1 MARLSEKDR
10 SEAGAPA
17 GALARGTPTRVRAAV
32 LLAGALLLGPPG
44 VFAQSPLAAPPAEE
58 ILKKA
63 MDRAKWSDEQKFE
76 ARYSYTQ
83 RSTVDE
89 LDSKEN
95 VKRHEERVHFIF
107 PIAGERYGRLVEK
120 DGKALTDKEARLE
133 REREQKFRQRAAERG
148 RKKEPEK
155 RENDVKFDQ
164 ELVSRYQW
172 TLTGRETVNGR
183 PAFVLSFQP
192 QSHDLPV
199 KRKLDR
205 LLIKVAGRLWV
216 DEQEYEVARVDVH
229 LAENVAAWGGVL
241 ASVRKFFLRYE
252 QVRLDEG
259 AWLLSSLDGY
269 VDGRILIKS
278 LHLKVKEQN
287 RDFRKTVAGAGDPR
301 PAKP

>member
-1 MARLSEKDR
+1 MALLSEKDPG
-10 SEAGAPA
+10 EAAAPA
-17 GALARGTPTRVRAAV
+17 GALARGSPATLRAAA
-32 LLAGALLLGPPG
+32 LFAGALLLGPPG
-44 VFAQSPLAAPPAEE
+44 VFAQSPPAAPLTEE

-63 MDRAKWSDEQKFE
+63 MDRAKWSHEQKSE
-76 ARYSYTQ
+76 ARYTYTQ

-107 PIAGERYGRLVEK
+107 PIDGEPYGRLVEK
-120 DGKALTDKEARLE
+120 DGKALTEKEVRLE
-133 REREQKFRQRAAERG
+133 REREQKFRQRVAERE
-148 RKKEPEK
+148 RRKEPEK

-172 TLTGRETVNGR
+172 ALTGRETLNGR

-205 LLIKVAGRLWV
+205 LLNKVAGRLWV
-216 DEQEYEVARVDVH
+216 DEQDYEIARVDVH

-241 ASVRKFFLRYE
+241 ASVHRFFLRYE
-252 QVRLDEG
+252 QVKLDEG

-287 RDFRKTVAGAGDPR
+287 SDFRKIVAGAGDPR